1 MTGEQRRDG
10 LKAGLQAILG
20 HELRMPARSVDV
32 EQPFPEMG
40 LDSMMAMTVLK
51 QTQQLA
57 GIDLSASMLWNHPTI
72 AQLAN
77 HLAELLEPDLEPD
90 NVPVSPLEDTD
101 DDAGGLGGGVLD
113 ELFESVESAP
123 GRSES
128 SSL

>member
-1 MTGEQRRDG
+1 MR
-10 LKAGLQAILG
+10 AGLQAILG

-32 EQPFPEMG
+32 DQPFPEMG

-72 AQLAN
+72 TALAA
-77 HLAELLEPDLEPD
+77 HLAELLEPDEEPD
-90 NVPVSPLEDTD
+90 SPLEMSD
-101 DDAGGLGGGVLD
+101 DEVGLGGGVLD

-128 SSL
+128 SNL

>member
-77 HLAELLEPDLEPD
+77 HLAELLEPDEE
-90 NVPVSPLEDTD
+90 PVSPLQDSN
-101 DDAGGLGGGVLD
+101 DDADSLGGGVLD

>member
-1 MTGEQRRDG
+1 
-10 LKAGLQAILG
+10 
-20 HELRMPARSVDV
+20 MPARSVDV
-32 EQPFPEMG
+32 EQPFQLG

-57 GIDLSASMLWNHPTI
+57 GTDLASMLWNHPTI

-77 HLAELLEPDLEPD
+77 HLAEPGTGLEPVKPALKITTTTPD
-90 NVPVSPLEDTD
+90 SA
-101 DDAGGLGGGVLD
+101 AGCWTTCS
-113 ELFESVESAP
+113 SVESAP

>member
-1 MTGEQRRDG
+1 
-10 LKAGLQAILG
+10 
-20 HELRMPARSVDV
+20 MPARSVDV

-77 HLAELLEPDLEPD
+77 HLAELLEPDEE
-90 NVPVSPLEDTD
+90 PVSPLQDSN
-101 DDAGGLGGGVLD
+101 DDADSLGGGVLD